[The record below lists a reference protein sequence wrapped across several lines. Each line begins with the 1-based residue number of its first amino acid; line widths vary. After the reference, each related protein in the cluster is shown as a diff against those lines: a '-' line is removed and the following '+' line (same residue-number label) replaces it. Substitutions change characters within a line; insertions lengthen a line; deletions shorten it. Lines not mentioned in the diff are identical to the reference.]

1 MPAKPYKYDSPL
13 LQHDSNVFY
22 HYGRNKLMNKMK
34 QTMLETFL
42 ARLTALLKGG
52 IRDAA

>member
-1 MPAKPYKYDSPL
+1 MPAKPYKHDSPL

-52 IRDAA
+52 MKDAA